1 MVADAG
7 ETLRA
12 GAYKP
17 LNLPEALRVAEDDAG
32 RPLALLGRRRQAVA
46 AIEEGWRIDDEWWRR
61 EPVSRRYYTVR
72 LASGQRLVIY
82 KDLDK
87 GGWFRQS
94 Y

>member
-1 MVADAG
+1 VVADAG
-7 ETLRA
+7 ETLRT

-17 LNLPEALRVAEDDAG
+17 LNLPEPVRVAEDNAG
-32 RPLALLGRRRQAVA
+32 RPLALLGRRRQTIA
-46 AIEEGWRIDDEWWRR
+46 AIEDGWRIDDEWWRR

-72 LASGQRLVIY
+72 LATGPRLVIF
-82 KDLDK
+82 KDLQS